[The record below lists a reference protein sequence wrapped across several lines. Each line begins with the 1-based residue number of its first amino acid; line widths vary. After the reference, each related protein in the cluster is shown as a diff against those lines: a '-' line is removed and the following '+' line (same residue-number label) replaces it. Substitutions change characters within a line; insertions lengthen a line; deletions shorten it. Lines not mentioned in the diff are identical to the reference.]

1 MTKLDRNVANTA
13 SQQALEQQRLV
24 EQQQQLEQQQQQ
36 HVVNNQ
42 QEVINNSLQPTA
54 ADLGAFM
61 HQQMFMGI

>member
-24 EQQQQLEQQQQQ
+24 EQQQQLEQQQQ

>member
-24 EQQQQLEQQQQQ
+24 EQQQQLEQQQ